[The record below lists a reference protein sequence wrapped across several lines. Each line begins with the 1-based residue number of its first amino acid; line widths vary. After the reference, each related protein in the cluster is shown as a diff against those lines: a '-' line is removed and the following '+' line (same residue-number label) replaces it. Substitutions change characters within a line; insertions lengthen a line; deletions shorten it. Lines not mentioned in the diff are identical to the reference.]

1 MSEIP
6 VRDEGFLELVEL
18 GGGSGEGVMGVG
30 ESITPRSLDKTLP
43 FPTFSPPTH
52 QTTPTHT
59 WMESL
64 IELKAIIAK
73 YSHTNETDFLSERDL
88 LECKRMSIMKIKNA
102 HKRAAMYMVNVKERY
117 TT

>member
-1 MSEIP
+1 MAEIP
-6 VRDEGFLELVEL
+6 VRDEEFLELVEL

-30 ESITPRSLDKTLP
+30 ESITPGSLDKTLP
-43 FPTFSPPTH
+43 FPTFSTPTH
-52 QTTPTHT
+52 PSPTHT

-88 LECKRMSIMKIKNA
+88 LECKRTSIMKIKNA